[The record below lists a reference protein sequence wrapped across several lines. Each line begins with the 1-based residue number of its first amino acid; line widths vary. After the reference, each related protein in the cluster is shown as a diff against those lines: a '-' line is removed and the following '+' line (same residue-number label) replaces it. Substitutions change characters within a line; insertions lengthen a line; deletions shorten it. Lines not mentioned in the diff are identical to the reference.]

1 MRINLI
7 TVGPDNKMRTS
18 ILISVALLV
27 IGVSAS
33 YVIAAWDVAALPVAA
48 KASTLVSLWAC
59 VAALISAAFV
69 VRSYLQTN
77 RAFVLSQ
84 KPHLR
89 IWVQNME
96 AKTSEQDPTRVH
108 MTAIHYENMTLNP
121 FLDLTIGIKVK
132 TSKATIDLSDLF
144 KPRMFMSGRDQRQ
157 RTFPT
162 RKELLAR
169 GFELS
174 SPNGAQDPPILCISY
189 SFTFDKRT
197 ESIEI
202 QKYSWDASR
211 NQWSLE

>member
-1 MRINLI
+1 MPLGQI
-7 TVGPDNKMRTS
+7 TLMRTS
-18 ILISVALLV
+18 ILISVVLSLV
-27 IGVSAS
+27 GVAAS
-33 YVIAAWDVAALPVAA
+33 YVIATWDVGSLPVAA

-59 VAALISAAFV
+59 VAAFISAAFV
-69 VRSYLQTN
+69 IRSYLHTN

-89 IWVQNME
+89 IWVQNMT
-96 AKTSEQDPTRVH
+96 AKTSEQDPTLVH

-121 FLDLTIGIKVK
+121 FLDLTIGVMIRNSKV
-132 TSKATIDLSDLF
+132 AVDLGDLF

-157 RTFPT
+157 RTFQT
-162 RKELLAR
+162 KKELLNR

-174 SPNGAQDPPILCISY
+174 SQSATQDPPLLCISY
-189 SFTFDKRT
+189 NFTFDKRA

-211 NQWSLE
+211 NQWTLE